1 MAISAQLVKQLR
13 DITGAGMLDC
23 KKALE
28 QTEGDV
34 DQAVTY
40 LREKGIAKAAK
51 KADRI
56 AAEGLCNVVVDGN
69 VAVLYELNSETDFVA
84 KNTKFLSLIDQIGE
98 AIMSSGVTNT
108 EDALNVESNG
118 KTISTL
124 LSESTA
130 TIGEKLTLRRVTRIE
145 KTDDQHFGAYKH
157 MGGRIVSLSLI
168 NGGTEEVA
176 KDIAMHVAAQQPKYL
191 DQTAISAE
199 MIETEK
205 HILLNQALEE
215 NKAEAKPKPQNIIE
229 KMVEG
234 RLNKQLKEICLVN
247 QPFVKNPDESVE
259 QYVSKNKA
267 TIESFLRLEIGEGI
281 EKKENDFA
289 KEVAEQM
296 KA

>member
-1 MAISAQLVKQLR
+1 MAVTAQEVKVLR
-13 DITGAGMLDC
+13 EATGAGMLDC

-28 QTEGDV
+28 HTNSDME
-34 DQAVTY
+34 AAITY

-56 AAEGLCNVVVDGN
+56 AAEGLCNIVVDGN
-69 VAVLYELNSETDFVA
+69 VAVLYELNSETDFVS
-84 KNTKFLSLIDQIGE
+84 KNEKFLNLLDKVGQTILT
-98 AIMSSGVTNT
+98 SGVTNT
-108 EDALNVESNG
+108 DEALAALVDG
-118 KTISTL
+118 KTISVL
-124 LSESTA
+124 LNEATA
-130 TIGEKLTLRRVTRIE
+130 TIGEKLTLRRVSRTVKE
-145 KTDDQHFGAYKH
+145 ANQLFGAYKH
-157 MGGRIVSLSLI
+157 MGGRIAVLTVLQ
-168 NGGTEEVA
+168 GGDEVVA
-176 KDIAMHVAAQQPKYL
+176 KDLAMHIAAQKPLYL
-191 DQTAISAE
+191 SQDDISSDFIAAE
-199 MIETEK
+199 RD
-205 HILLNQALEE
+205 ILVHQASEE
-215 NKAEAKPKPQNIIE
+215 NAAEAKPKPQNILE

>member
-28 QTEGDV
+28 QTDGDV
-34 DQAVTY
+34 DAAVTY

-51 KADRI
+51 KADRV
-56 AAEGLCNVVVDGN
+56 AAEGLCNVIVDNN
-69 VAVLYELNSETDFVA
+69 VALLYELNSETDFVA
-84 KNTKFLSLIDQIGE
+84 KNTKFLSLIVGIGE
-98 AIMSSGVTNT
+98 AILSSGVSNT
-108 EDALNVESNG
+108 EDALKITTDG
-118 KTISTL
+118 KTIDTL
-124 LSESTA
+124 LSEATS

-145 KTDDQHFGAYKH
+145 KTDSQHFGAYKH
-157 MGGRIVSLSLI
+157 MGGRIVSLSVLE
-168 NGGTEEVA
+168 GGNDDVA
-176 KDIAMHVAAQQPKYL
+176 KDIAMHVAAQHPKYL
-191 DQTAISAE
+191 DQSAISSE
-199 MIETEK
+199 MIEAEK

-215 NKAEAKPKPQNIIE
+215 NKTEAKPKPQNIIE

-247 QPFVKNPDESVE
+247 QPFVKNPDETVE
-259 QYVSKNKA
+259 QFVAKNKA
-267 TIESFLRLEIGEGI
+267 TVVSFLRLEIGEGI
-281 EKKENDFA
+281 EKKEIDFA